1 MSYDE
6 RDGHLGPPWG
16 DEADDPRFQ
25 AMHWRMRRDL
35 ERADDNAHL
44 RDHLTETEQ
53 IRLATRQHVI
63 VLWKPVVAVT
73 LALALFLR
81 SIVEGDSLGSTQSFL
96 FWLLVVAVLWLGWR
110 ILYWSRNLF
119 VATDRRVLKV
129 YGVLTTTVDSMR
141 NQKVTDMRYRRDFF
155 GELLGYGG
163 IVIESAGQDQTLH
176 DITFLPYPRENYQE
190 LCHVIFGEAPRSGGK
205 KKNRF
210 RRGLERMAR
219 RERTPATDYPDHDD
233 LSHDH
238 LNRDH
243 LNRDYLNRDYPDHG
257 DLGGEPREVVEDE
270 PRREDSHQRMLYS
283 SQDRHNAP
291 TGPIP
296 IYPPGFFGGRG
307 HGQGG
312 VDEDPTR
319 P

>member
-6 RDGHLGPPWG
+6 RDGHLGPPWA
-16 DEADDPRFQ
+16 DEVDDPRFES
-25 AMHWRMRRDL
+25 MHWRMRRDL

-73 LALALFLR
+73 LALGLFLR
-81 SIVEGDSLGSTQSFL
+81 SLVEGDGLGSTQSFL
-96 FWLLVVAVLWLGWR
+96 FWLLVGAVLWLGWR
-110 ILYWSRNLF
+110 VLYWSRNLF

-219 RERTPATDYPDHDD
+219 RGRTSATDPGGIDYPD
-233 LSHDH
+233 L
-238 LNRDH
+238 
-243 LNRDYLNRDYPDHG
+243 DYPDHG
-257 DLGGEPREVVEDE
+257 DLGGEPREVVQHD
-270 PRREDSHQRMLYS
+270 PRADDSHQRMLYS

-296 IYPPGFFGGRG
+296 TYPPGFFGGRDDASG
-307 HGQGG
+307 AG
-312 VDEDPTR
+312 DEDPTR